1 MTTVNAIQLKSGRLA
16 KGKMAMIR
24 HILVA
29 TDGSEKA
36 QEAVV
41 LAANFA
47 RAVEARVTIL
57 HVILHGVRADEMN
70 RLARSE
76 NLVRS
81 VSGVVLPGQEQRFIS
96 MHDLF
101 QSAQVDIG
109 ETVTALGERIA
120 EDAAEEVRA
129 IGVKDVSQRVE
140 PGDYADTVLAVSQ
153 EIGADLIVVG
163 SRGLGRL
170 SGMVLG
176 SVSQKIVQ
184 RALCSV
190 MLVR

>member
-1 MTTVNAIQLKSGRLA
+1 
-16 KGKMAMIR
+16 MAMIR

-29 TDGSEKA
+29 TDGSDKA
-36 QEAVV
+36 QEAVA

-76 NLVRS
+76 HLVRS
-81 VSGVVLPGQEQRFIS
+81 VSGVVLPGQEKTFVS
-96 MHDLF
+96 MNDLF
-101 QSAQVDIG
+101 QSTHVDIG
-109 ETVTALGERIA
+109 ETVAVLGERIA

-140 PGDYADTVLAVSQ
+140 PGDYAETVLAVSQ

-190 MLVR
+190 MVVR